1 MKKTE
6 EYIHSKIEEEGTL
19 HLTLIDPDEQKP
31 KEASKIAKKAIE
43 AGTDGIMVGGS
54 IGAGPMMEKCTKA
67 IQEAV
72 KNKPVLI
79 FPGNVDNVTEEADCL
94 FYMSLVNSRNPYWI
108 TQAQALSA
116 PTIAKMDLDIIPMA
130 YLIVEP
136 GGTVGTVGDAIPAPR
151 EKPQVALSF
160 ALSQQML
167 GKRLIYLEAGSGAEE
182 PVPAEMIGMCSEVL
196 EVPLI
201 VGGGIRNAED
211 SYKVSKAGADIVVT
225 GTAAEEAS
233 NVKEKLKRIIKG
245 VKKAGKESSRL

>member
-1 MKKTE
+1 MQDTE
-6 EYIHSKIEEEGTL
+6 KYLHEKIEREGAI

-31 KEASKIAKKAIE
+31 REAAKIAKESLE
-43 AGTDGIMVGGS
+43 AGSDGIMVGGS
-54 IGAGPMMEKCTKA
+54 IGAGPMMGKCTEA

-72 KNKPVLI
+72 GDKPVLI

-116 PTIAKMDLDIIPMA
+116 PTIAEMDLETIPMA

-151 EKPQVALSF
+151 EKPQVALSY

-167 GKRLIYLEAGSGAEE
+167 GKRLIYLEAGSGAED
-182 PVPAEMIGMCSEVL
+182 PIPSKMIKMCSEVL
-196 EVPLI
+196 KVPLI
-201 VGGGIRNAED
+201 VGGGIRSGKE
-211 SYKVSKAGADIVVT
+211 SYKVAKSGADIVVT
-225 GTAAEEAS
+225 GTVAEEAS
-233 NVKEKLKRIIKG
+233 NVKEKLKEVVKG
-245 VKKAGKESSRL
+245 AKKAGKEKLSL